1 MSEKILQKIM
11 SGECSRSDFLAIR
24 NNALRLL
31 KLEENPKRHAQVEKI
46 LAACDAYAP
55 EPLSRHY
62 NFMGFCP
69 GADFSRREDERWR
82 AEGVCD
88 FSFYESQRQMETF
101 GEMLPGDWVILK
113 KREKFGETMKLFG
126 FGKIKARIHSQ
137 DGAISYKLTWNSQKE
152 TIEVPL
158 MGCNA
163 TVNIRSL
170 EVVERD
176 MPTEFWDWLSS
187 PFSE

>member
-82 AEGVCD
+82 AEG
-88 FSFYESQRQMETF
+88 FAIFIYESQRQMTLWRNAAW
-101 GEMLPGDWVILK
+101 GLGQLK
-113 KREKFGETMKLFG
+113 EEKFETMAFG
-126 FGKIKARIHSQ
+126 FGKLSIEFIVKIYKS
-137 DGAISYKLTWNSQKE
+137 AIN
-152 TIEVPL
+152 
-158 MGCNA
+158 
-163 TVNIRSL
+163 
-170 EVVERD
+170 
-176 MPTEFWDWLSS
+176 
-187 PFSE
+187 